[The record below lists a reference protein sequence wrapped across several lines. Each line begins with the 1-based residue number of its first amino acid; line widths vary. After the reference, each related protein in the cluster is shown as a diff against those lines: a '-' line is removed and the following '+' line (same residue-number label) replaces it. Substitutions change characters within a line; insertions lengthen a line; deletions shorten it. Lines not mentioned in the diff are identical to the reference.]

1 MVSFMNFDDVKA
13 LQIAVKNNKAIQM
26 NKDIDRLFTTFVF
39 NKQYI
44 NKIDRTIAYFMYENS
59 FVQ

>member
-1 MVSFMNFDDVKA
+1 MDFDDVKA
-13 LQIAVKNNKAIQM
+13 LQIAVKNNKATKM
-26 NKDIDRLFTTFVF
+26 NKDIDRLLTSFVF

>member
-1 MVSFMNFDDVKA
+1 MDYNDIKA
-13 LQIAVKNNKAIQM
+13 LYIAIRNNKTITIT
-26 NKDIDRLFTTFVF
+26 KEIDSLLTSFVF

-44 NKIDRTIAYFMYENS
+44 NKIDRTIAYFMYENH

>member
-1 MVSFMNFDDVKA
+1 MNFDDVKA
-13 LQIAVKNNKAIQM
+13 FQIAVKNNKAVKI
-26 NKDIDRLFTTFVF
+26 NKEIDRLLTTFVF

-44 NKIDRTIAYFMYENS
+44 NKIDRTIAYFMYENN

>member
-1 MVSFMNFDDVKA
+1 MDYNDVIA
-13 LQIAVKNNKAIQM
+13 LHVAIKNNKTIKM
-26 NKDIDRLFTTFVF
+26 TKEMDNLLTTFVF

-44 NKIDRTIAYFMYENS
+44 NKIDRTIAYFMYENQ